1 MHRRQFIALMGAQ
14 CGALAGCT
22 VGEDFTKPEKSV
34 PDQYFTN
41 SGSRSSAR
49 GFGKWWQVYN
59 DPKLNRL
66 IEVGLKEN
74 LDVRRA
80 VARIEQSQAILRG
93 AGYPFSGVARVAE
106 AKATAGGED
115 GRADTGFVRAE
126 ASWQLDLFGKL
137 KREKEAAGYRLEAA
151 YADANVARATFLG
164 ELTTAY
170 IDARF
175 FQELIRINGRVVES
189 REQTLAATMQ
199 ARERGP
205 SSPEDTGEEGQEAN
219 GIQIPEVT
227 ELDVAQARTL
237 VATARAELPEAKI
250 LFFKSVSRVGAL
262 LGQAWDRP
270 REGLDREAPQP
281 IPKGLNLDTG
291 VPADLLRN
299 RPDVVLAEKR
309 LAEAVALAGVA
320 EADLYPELTLTG
332 NINVNYSGNE
342 FLPTAGFARLGLD
355 VPLFDLPERRSRV
368 DVQKARAK
376 ELQAAWEEEVV
387 QAVEEV
393 QDALVSLKNHR
404 DAVAFTG
411 EALAGLQEVLRLA
424 RRAYVEGRSSFLQVL
439 DAERA
444 LLGAENALALDRR
457 NYAVDYVDLNVA
469 LGGYYG

>member
-1 MHRRQFIALMGAQ
+1 MGAQ

-41 SGSRSSAR
+41 SGARSSAR

-66 IEVGLKEN
+66 IEVGLNEN

-93 AGYPFSGVARVAE
+93 AGYPFSGVARVGE
-106 AKATAGGED
+106 AKAAAGGTD
-115 GRADTGFVRAE
+115 GRVDTGFVRAE
-126 ASWQLDLFGKL
+126 ASWQLDLYGKL

-170 IDARF
+170 IDARY
-175 FQELIRINGRVVES
+175 FQELIRINNRVVES
-189 REQTLAATMQ
+189 REQTLAATLQ
-199 ARERGP
+199 AREHGP
-205 SSPEDTGEEGQEAN
+205 SSPEVTGEEGN
-219 GIQIPEVT
+219 GLQIPEVT
-227 ELDVAQARTL
+227 DLDVAQARTL

-250 LFFKSVSRVGAL
+250 LFFKSVSRVGTL

-281 IPKGLNLDTG
+281 IPNGLNIDTG

-320 EADLYPELTLTG
+320 EAELYPELTLTG
-332 NINVNYSGNE
+332 NINVNYSGND

-368 DVQKARAK
+368 DLQKARAK
-376 ELQAAWEEEVV
+376 ELQAAWEEEVI

-404 DAVAFTG
+404 EAVAFTG
-411 EALAGLQEVLRLA
+411 EALENLQEVLRLA
-424 RRAYVEGRSSFLQVL
+424 RRAYVQGTSSFLQVL

-444 LLGAENALALDRR
+444 LLASENALALDRR